1 MESKLSD
8 FAEGKKTFEEDDLD
22 RVMGLMCS
30 KGACYPSEMARD
42 LHLEIGQINS
52 VIARLI
58 RERLARKLLPDRIYP
73 QALIACRISE
83 MWANRVEG
91 YDSFC
96 MRSWIILT
104 QKGVETYCEKHL
116 GQHYT
121 IIGPYV
127 ETYPELFDLVKVKE
141 IDFLKG
147 VTSSNEM

>member
-30 KGACYPSEMARD
+30 KGACFPSEMARD

-52 VIARLI
+52 VVARLI
-58 RERLARKLLPDRIYP
+58 RERLAKKMLPDRVYP
-73 QALIACRISE
+73 QALIACRIAE
-83 MWANRVEG
+83 MWATGVEG

-104 QKGVETYCEKHL
+104 QKGVESYCDKHL
-116 GQHYT
+116 GQHHR
-121 IIGPYV
+121 IIKPYV
-127 ETYPELFDLVKVKE
+127 EAYPELFDLDKVKE
-141 IDFLKG
+141 IDAMKG
-147 VTSSNEM
+147 VTSSHEN